1 MIGQRNLQSRIEQLI
16 KNHTFPRF
24 SILVGPKGSGKKTLV
39 HEIGHMFNAWRVSS
53 DYVDVYRLPDVKI
66 DTIRDMI
73 AQSYKQA
80 RTMVYIIPDADNMSP
95 AAKNAILKVTEEP
108 PNDAYFIMTLEDE
121 NNTLETIRSRGTVFY
136 MDRYTPDE
144 IFEYYWTVAD
154 MPNDA
159 ELVREI
165 CETPGEVK
173 NCIDMCKGTIQS
185 FYDYVQLVV
194 DNIAEVSLANAF
206 KIPSKVALKDD
217 AEGYDFTLFL
227 KCMIVVC
234 SDRMQQ
240 NAIYAEVVQCISRY
254 LQKTRIKG
262 INRTMLLDNLIL
274 DVRELL
280 NKNKRGIY
288 GEIINGCSN
297 IKSKDKI

>member
-1 MIGQRNLQSRIEQLI
+1 MIGQHNLQSRIEQLI
-16 KNHTFPRF
+16 ENGTFPRF
-24 SILVGPKGSGKKTLV
+24 SILVGPKGSGKKTLANWIRRCMGRNKMV
-39 HEIGHMFNAWRVSS
+39 ISYEAT
-53 DYVDVYRLPDVKI
+53 DVKI
-66 DTIRDMI
+66 DTIREI
-73 AQSYKQA
+73 IQRSYKVVNS
-80 RTMVYIIPDADNMSP
+80 TIYIIPDADNMSN
-95 AAKNAILKVTEEP
+95 AAKNALLKVTEEP
-108 PNDAYFIMTLEDE
+108 PNEAYFIMTLEDE
-121 NNTLETIRSRGTVFY
+121 NNTLETIRSRATMFH

-144 IFEYYWTVAD
+144 IIEYVNTKYGST
-154 MPNDA
+154 A
-159 ELVREI
+159 EDNVDIFKSI
-165 CETPGEVK
+165 CDTPGDADILAKSGVK
-173 NCIDMCKGTIQS
+173 S

-194 DNIAEVSLANAF
+194 DNIVEVSLANAF
-206 KIPSKVALKDD
+206 KIPSKVALKED

-280 NKNKRGIY
+280 K
-288 GEIINGCSN
+288 
-297 IKSKDKI
+297 

>member
-1 MIGQRNLQSRIEQLI
+1 MIGQCNLQSRIEQLI
-16 KNHTFPRF
+16 ENGTFPRF
-24 SILVGPKGSGKKTLV
+24 SIFVGPKGSGKKTFAKWVRQCMGQNELV
-39 HEIGHMFNAWRVSS
+39 IGYEAT
-53 DYVDVYRLPDVKI
+53 DVKI
-66 DTIRDMI
+66 DTIREI
-73 AQSYKQA
+73 IQRSYKVA
-80 RTMVYIIPDADNMSP
+80 NTVIYVIPDADNMSN
-95 AAKNAILKVTEEP
+95 AAKNALLKVTEEP
-108 PNDAYFIMTLEDE
+108 PNNAFFIMTLEDE

-144 IFEYYWTVAD
+144 LQQYAKECTNYTLHDNEWNI
-154 MPNDA
+154 
-159 ELVREI
+159 VRDI
-165 CETPGEVK
+165 CSTPGDVNNLGKYPSE
-173 NCIDMCKGTIQS
+173 

-234 SDRMQQ
+234 SDKMKQ
-240 NAIYAEVVQCISRY
+240 NVIYAEVVQCISRY

-280 NKNKRGIY
+280 K
-288 GEIINGCSN
+288 
-297 IKSKDKI
+297 